1 MLKYLVQLTFDLMPA
16 GLIIGMLLAYIKFN
30 FPKLGTRILVSACGI
45 GVLAAV
51 FMAVIVNTSNPL
63 SKKLNLGYIAYID
76 LWTIGIFAVGL
87 LALILLSIPIL
98 QRITKKAGEI
108 LTYLAASAIVIPLL
122 FYCLPAVFAYPKNFN
137 VGTAIYSTGSAIF
150 TTDFL
155 FRFIGVILGAVL
167 AVIAFIA
174 VYKIERYMRSP
185 WNKIF
190 PIAMALI
197 LLLQYS
203 GVAIKLLLARRFLHQ
218 THFLFTMVKLGV
230 NYSKWFL
237 IAEMIVALIAAACL
251 YVSNLK
257 VREEYSNP
265 AQLRKIKAK
274 MRNNR
279 RWAVVLAICVI
290 LATVNVTAIDAYNN
304 KAPDEAPVEET
315 QIVGT
320 DVVVPLTAV
329 EDGHLHRFGY
339 TTDDGVLVKFIVVQK
354 PGSSAYGVGLDAC
367 EICGDAG
374 YFERDDQIVCRRCD
388 VVMNKNTIG
397 FKGGCNPIVIDYRV
411 ENGQIIVPIQTL
423 VDHQGEFK

>member
-30 FPKLGTRILVSACGI
+30 FPRLGSRILYAACCA
-45 GVLAAV
+45 GVAAAAV
-51 FMAVIVNTSNPL
+51 MAVIINTPNPL

-76 LWTIGIFAVGL
+76 LWTIAVFAIGL
-87 LALILLSIPIL
+87 LLLILLSIPIL
-98 QRITKKAGEI
+98 QRITKKAGQI
-108 LTYLAASAIVIPLL
+108 LTYLAASAIVVSLL

-137 VGTAIYSTGSAIF
+137 VGTPVYAQGSAVF

-155 FRFIGVILGAVL
+155 FRFIGVILGALL

-174 VYKIERYMRSP
+174 VYKIERRMKSP
-185 WNKIF
+185 WHKVF

-197 LLLQYS
+197 LLLRYS
-203 GVAIKLLLARRFLHQ
+203 GIAVKLMLARRIIHQ
-218 THFLFTMVKLGV
+218 THFLFTMVKIGV

-237 IAEMIVALIAAACL
+237 IAEMIVALAAAVCL
-251 YVSNLK
+251 YVTNLK

-265 AQLRKIKAK
+265 AQHRKIKAR
-274 MRNNR
+274 MRNNH
-279 RWAVVLAICVI
+279 RWAVVLAVCVL
-290 LATVNVTAIDAYNN
+290 LAGINVTVIDAYNN

-315 QIVGT
+315 QVVGT
-320 DVVVPLTAV
+320 DVIVPLTAV

-374 YFERDDQIVCRRCD
+374 YFERDEQIVCRRCD

-423 VDHQGEFK
+423 VDHQDEFR